1 MTYDQFQTILD
12 EIRRRQGTDRP
23 LVQVVMGAYVVRGR
37 VVGRSSGRHNPN
49 SPYGVLVLEQPG
61 LTRGPCSFV
70 QIASIPDGG
79 LLGDGPQDSRPPAQ
93 EVLVDFQAVGELGEG
108 RLERRIH

>member
-1 MTYDQFQTILD
+1 MTHNLFQAVLD

-23 LVQVVMGAYVVRGR
+23 LVRVVVGAYVVRGR
-37 VVGRSSGRHNPN
+37 VAVGPPGRRNPT

-61 LTRGPCSFV
+61 LTRGPASFI

-79 LLGDGPQDSRPPAQ
+79 LSGV
-93 EVLVDFQAVGELGEG
+93 ET
-108 RLERRIH
+108 

>member
-1 MTYDQFQTILD
+1 MTYDQFQAILD

-23 LVQVVMGAYVVRGR
+23 LVQVVVGAYVVRGR
-37 VVGRSSGRHNPN
+37 VAGGAAGRRNPK

-61 LTRGPCSFV
+61 LTRGPASFV

-79 LLGDGPQDSRPPAQ
+79 LSG
-93 EVLVDFQAVGELGEG
+93 VDPCQ
-108 RLERRIH
+108 